1 MPRTLRTRP
10 GSPTDIEPALR
21 AQLDRAEAQ
30 LAAVR
35 QQLRQTQQLASLG
48 TAAAMLAHEFNN
60 LMTPMVAYARFAID
74 SDDDALRIKALEITL
89 KQTAI
94 ITAMSDRIVRLAM
107 NKPLTLESVGLLTV
121 VEEAV
126 ASLCRDLSKDGI
138 TLKLSID
145 DSLEVWADAKH
156 LQQVFFNLL
165 LNARR
170 ALDNKQGRIIIQA
183 ERIADQRIR
192 IEFRD
197 TGCGIPGAELDHIF
211 DAFITSKDHGH
222 GNGSSAGVS
231 GLGLTIC
238 RDLIHEHGGTI
249 SAASTE
255 GQGTTFTIE
264 LPAAKKN

>member
-1 MPRTLRTRP
+1 M
-10 GSPTDIEPALR
+10 DIEPALR

-30 LAAVR
+30 LATVR
-35 QQLRQTQQLASLG
+35 QQLRQTRQLASLG

-74 SDDDALRIKALEITL
+74 SDDDALRVKALEITL

-107 NKPLTLESVGLLTV
+107 NKPLTLESVGLRAV

-138 TLKLSID
+138 TLKIAID
-145 DSLEVWADAKH
+145 DSLSVWADAKH

-170 ALDNKQGRIIIQA
+170 ALDNRKGRITIEA
-183 ERIADQRIR
+183 EPIADQRVR
-192 IEFRD
+192 VAFRD
-197 TGCGIPGAELDHIF
+197 TGCGIPGADLDHIF
-211 DAFITSKDHGH
+211 DAFVTSKGNGKSNGH
-222 GNGSSAGVS
+222 GPSSGASVS

-238 RDLIHEHGGTI
+238 RELVQEHGGTI
-249 SAASTE
+249 SATSTE

-264 LPAAKKN
+264 LPTAKPN

>member
-10 GSPTDIEPALR
+10 DSLTDIEPALR

-30 LAAVR
+30 LATVR

-107 NKPLTLESVGLLTV
+107 SKPLTLESVGLRAV

-145 DSLEVWADAKH
+145 DSLKVWADAKH

-170 ALDNKQGRIIIQA
+170 ALGEKKGRIIIEAQL
-183 ERIADQRIR
+183 IADQRIR

-211 DAFITSKDHGH
+211 DAFVTSK
-222 GNGSSAGVS
+222 GNGNSSGAGVS

-238 RDLIHEHGGTI
+238 RDLVHEHGGTI
-249 SAASTE
+249 SATSTQ
-255 GQGTTFTIE
+255 GKGTTFTIE
-264 LPAAKKN
+264 LPIAKQD